1 MYCFYYSL
9 QHLVIEHC
17 YCIAETIVNYQT
29 NIIVIDFA
37 QYFPDFIRM
46 YAVIIIQNKAQ
57 Q

>member
-9 QHLVIEHC
+9 QHLI
-17 YCIAETIVNYQT
+17 IAETIANYQT

-37 QYFPDFIRM
+37 QYFPDCIRM